1 MCHFVFIFTMKDKVT
16 APRSFRV
23 PITIP
28 LEKKVRAV
36 ANYKKRMQTKELAQ
50 SFGNKSSSSS
60 SSLSD
65 SSTKPYMT
73 LMENTPEYEDGQA
86 KLEQLYLKGQE
97 LRAELHS
104 LNSVRSSLLWLLK
117 KSNTLELQRNHTN
130 PHVPPFE

>member
-1 MCHFVFIFTMKDKVT
+1 
-16 APRSFRV
+16 
-23 PITIP
+23 
-28 LEKKVRAV
+28 
-36 ANYKKRMQTKELAQ
+36 
-50 SFGNKSSSSS
+50 
-60 SSLSD
+60 
-65 SSTKPYMT
+65 MT

>member
-1 MCHFVFIFTMKDKVT
+1 MKSKSST
-16 APRSFRV
+16 PRSFRV
-23 PITIP
+23 PVAIP

-36 ANYKKRMQTKELAQ
+36 AEIRRRQKAKESTIAIGNHVKQ
-50 SFGNKSSSSS
+50 ST
-60 SSLSD
+60 SSLE
-65 SSTKPYMT
+65 STKPYMT
-73 LMENTPEYEDGQA
+73 LTEHTPEYEDGQA

-130 PHVPPFE
+130 PYVPPFE